1 MNDNKNV
8 IVKNTNEQNQSQT
21 QKSWMDK
28 VLSFIEMIKYTI
40 DGKYNISLKLKV
52 FGILGLIYLISPIDI
67 IPEALLG
74 PIGLADDAAVLA
86 LLWKLISSEILN
98 FENSKNQ
105 KFQENTDYE
114 IIDK

>member
-1 MNDNKNV
+1 MNDNKKV

-67 IPEALLG
+67 ISDVLV
-74 PIGLADDAAVLA
+74 PIGFVDDAAVLA